1 MKKIIILTA
10 MFSVVSFM
18 HLNAQNRVS
27 FGVGLEGNV
36 TNVKLSNLQGAKA
49 KFSPGASVSGFSDIA
64 FGTHF
69 SLRPELRIG
78 YTEAKVKV
86 NEENLKFKYASVE
99 IPVYALGRYQT
110 AAGTLF
116 AGVGPHMGYGFSAD
130 SETEKIASGSPG
142 ENILELD
149 HWYAGGSAMA
159 GFEFRNRI
167 SVRAGYQ
174 LSYDLHSHHKIN
186 QKKTR
191 TLSLGV
197 GYRF

>member
-1 MKKIIILTA
+1 MKKIIMLTA
-10 MFSVVSFM
+10 IFSVCGFL
-18 HLNAQNRVS
+18 HTNAQNRVS

-49 KFSPGASVSGFSDIA
+49 RFSPGASVSGFSDIA
-64 FGTHF
+64 FGTNF
-69 SLRPELRIG
+69 SWRPELRIS

-86 NEENLKFKYASVE
+86 KEENINFKYAAVE
-99 IPVYALGRYQT
+99 IPVYALGRYRT
-110 AAGTLF
+110 TSGTLF
-116 AGVGPHMGYGFSAD
+116 LGVGPHIGYGFSAD
-130 SETEKIASGSPG
+130 SETEKIASGNPG

-149 HWYAGGSAMA
+149 HWYAGGSATA
-159 GFEFRNRI
+159 GYEFRNRI

-174 LSYDLHSHHKIN
+174 LSYDFHSHHKIN

-191 TLSLGV
+191 TISLGV